1 MKYFILAFKNW
12 NKFNGRA
19 NQSEFWYYNL
29 FYFVIII
36 ILNFA
41 DYLFYGYDPMD
52 ATSIA
57 ATSSMFQILCII
69 PSLSVT
75 IRRLH
80 DVNKSG
86 WNMLWSLTIVGIFYV
101 LYLEIKKG
109 NDGPNNYGDVNPYG
123 GGLPLGSI
131 NQGTINQGTY
141 ATISEIMTPNV
152 PMPGS
157 GSNVVGGM
165 GDYAEVS
172 FG

>member
-29 FYFVIII
+29 FYFLIII
-36 ILNFA
+36 ILTIA
-41 DYLFYGYDPMD
+41 DYSFFGYDPMD

-57 ATSSMFQILCII
+57 ATSSIFQILCFI

-101 LYLEIKKG
+101 LYLEMKKG
-109 NDGPNNYGDVNPYG
+109 NDGPNNYGEA
-123 GGLPLGSI
+123 SK
-131 NQGTINQGTY
+131 
-141 ATISEIMTPNV
+141 A
-152 PMPGS
+152 
-157 GSNVVGGM
+157 
-165 GDYAEVS
+165 
-172 FG
+172 

>member
-12 NKFNGRA
+12 NKFNGIA

-29 FYFVIII
+29 FYFLIII
-36 ILNFA
+36 ILTIA
-41 DYLFYGYDPMD
+41 DYSFFGYDPMD

-57 ATSSMFQILCII
+57 ATSSIFQILCFI

-109 NDGPNNYGDVNPYG
+109 NDGPNNYGEASTN
-123 GGLPLGSI
+123 
-131 NQGTINQGTY
+131 
-141 ATISEIMTPNV
+141 
-152 PMPGS
+152 
-157 GSNVVGGM
+157 
-165 GDYAEVS
+165 
-172 FG
+172 

>member
-36 ILNFA
+36 ILTIA
-41 DYLFYGYDPMD
+41 DYSFFGYDPMD

-86 WNMLWSLTIVGIFYV
+86 WNLLWIFLPIIGAIYLIY
-101 LYLEIKKG
+101 LYIKKG
-109 NDGPNNYGDVNPYG
+109 NVEDNDYG
-123 GGLPLGSI
+123 
-131 NQGTINQGTY
+131 
-141 ATISEIMTPNV
+141 V
-152 PMPGS
+152 PS
-157 GSNVVGGM
+157 K
-165 GDYAEVS
+165 A
-172 FG
+172 

>member
-29 FYFVIII
+29 SYFVIII
-36 ILNFA
+36 ILTIA
-41 DYLFYGYDPMD
+41 DYSFFGYDPMD

-57 ATSSMFQILCII
+57 ATSSIFQILCII

-86 WNMLWSLTIVGIFYV
+86 WNLLWIFLPIIGAIYLIY
-101 LYLEIKKG
+101 LYIKKG
-109 NDGPNNYGDVNPYG
+109 NVEDNDYG
-123 GGLPLGSI
+123 
-131 NQGTINQGTY
+131 
-141 ATISEIMTPNV
+141 V
-152 PMPGS
+152 PS
-157 GSNVVGGM
+157 K
-165 GDYAEVS
+165 A
-172 FG
+172 